1 MSDEQTRLGAIE
13 YAKKNKKEI
22 ARRLVDMSLYPPED
36 LPVSVF
42 MAGSPGAGKTESSKK
57 LIEDKKGVDGKGI
70 LRIDPDDIREE
81 FRSLWYNGK
90 NSNLFQY
97 PTSIIADKMQDLAL
111 HQSQSYIF
119 DGTLANLERSR
130 ENIKR
135 SLHHSRIVLVLYVYQ
150 EPLQA
155 WKFVKARERKDGR
168 VIPPRAF
175 VDEYFGARQNI
186 AILKEEFKNQIQI
199 DILIK
204 NIDGSDYDYHEN
216 IPSIDRYIKEKYNT
230 DSLLNAIMSQPI

>member
-1 MSDEQTRLGAIE
+1 MTDEEVKIVATE
-13 YAKKNKKEI
+13 FAKKHKKEI

-57 LIEDKKGVDGKGI
+57 LIEDKKGVDGKEI

-81 FRSLWYNGK
+81 FRLLGYNGT

-130 ENIKR
+130 ENIQR
-135 SLHHSRIVLVLYVYQ
+135 SLRHSRIVLVLYVYQ

-155 WKFVKARERKDGR
+155 WKFVKAREKKDGR
-168 VIPPRAF
+168 VIPAQAF
-175 VDEYFGARQNI
+175 VDEYFGARKNI
-186 AILKEEFKNQIQI
+186 ALLKQEFENQVQI
-199 DILIK
+199 DIIIK

-216 IPSIDRYIKEKYNT
+216 IPSIDRYIKEKYNAE
-230 DSLLNAIMSQPI
+230 SLFNAIMN